1 MTTKRVLKSWV
12 KKAIVIIIALGLIGL
27 IILLNELDKK
37 AYKKC
42 ISEENVVYC
51 HNLIYGKY

>member
-1 MTTKRVLKSWV
+1 MTTKRVLRPWA
-12 KKAIVIIIALGLIGL
+12 KKAIIILIALGLIGL

-42 ISEENVVYC
+42 ISEESVIYC